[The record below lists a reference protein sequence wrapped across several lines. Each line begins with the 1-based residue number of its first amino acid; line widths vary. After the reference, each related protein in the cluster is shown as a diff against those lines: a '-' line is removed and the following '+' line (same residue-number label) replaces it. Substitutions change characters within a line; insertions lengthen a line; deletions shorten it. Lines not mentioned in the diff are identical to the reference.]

1 MVDPR
6 IQFEVDVASALTLE
20 FKSNNETERIG
31 MHMIVLEINSTIYTV
46 RDTHL
51 NIVIIQNM
59 NLLAI

>member
-20 FKSNNETERIG
+20 FKSNNETEKIG

-51 NIVIIQNM
+51 NKIVVIQKL
-59 NLLAI
+59 NLL

>member
-51 NIVIIQNM
+51 NKIVVIQKL
-59 NLLAI
+59 NLL